1 MKAERSSLPIKMTKT
16 GYVLLSAA
24 LCALGI
30 VLMAAPD
37 VSLVVFE
44 RALGICMVLYGSIK
58 LAGYFSKDLFR
69 LAFQFDLAFG
79 ILLLALGVIALAR
92 PEFTISFLCVMLG
105 IPLLADA
112 LFKVQIAIDA
122 KRFGILRW
130 WLILALAILSGSFGV
145 LLVLR
150 PIQSARAM
158 MVLAGLSVLA
168 EGLMNLC
175 VALCT
180 IKIIKHQW
188 PDELDADERIDFGDI
203 HIKKE

>member
-1 MKAERSSLPIKMTKT
+1 MKAVRSSLPIRLTKT
-16 GYVLLSAA
+16 GYILLSAA
-24 LCALGI
+24 LCVLGI
-30 VLMAAPD
+30 VLTAAPD

-44 RALGICMVLYGSIK
+44 HALGICMILYGIIK

-79 ILLLALGVIALAR
+79 ILLLALGVTALAR

-105 IPLLADA
+105 IPLLADG

-122 KRFGILRW
+122 KRFGISSW
-130 WLILALAILSGSFGV
+130 WLILALAILSGGFGM

-150 PIQSARAM
+150 PIESAQAM

-180 IKIIKHQW
+180 IKIIEHQR
-188 PDELDADERIDFGDI
+188 PDVLDADEWTDFGSI
-203 HIKKE
+203 H

>member
-1 MKAERSSLPIKMTKT
+1 MKAVRSALPIKMTKT
-16 GYVLLSAA
+16 SYILLSAA
-24 LCALGI
+24 LCVLGI

-37 VSLVVFE
+37 VSLEVFE
-44 RALGICMVLYGSIK
+44 HALGIFMILYGAIK

-79 ILLLALGVIALAR
+79 ILLLTLGVIALAR

-105 IPLLADA
+105 IPLLADG

-122 KRFGILRW
+122 KRFGISQW
-130 WLILALAILSGSFGV
+130 WMILALAVLSGGFGV
-145 LLVLR
+145 ALALR
-150 PIQSARAM
+150 PIQSAQIM

-168 EGLMNLC
+168 DGLMNLC

-180 IKIIKHQW
+180 IKIVEHQM
-188 PDELDADERIDFGDI
+188 PDVMDADDMVFFNDID
-203 HIKKE
+203 KE

>member
-1 MKAERSSLPIKMTKT
+1 MRAERSALPIKVTKT
-16 GYVLLSAA
+16 GYILLSAA
-24 LCALGI
+24 LCVLGI

-37 VSLVVFE
+37 VSLVAFE
-44 RALGICMVLYGSIK
+44 HALGICMILYGVIK

-79 ILLLALGVIALAR
+79 ILLLALGIITLAR

-105 IPLLADA
+105 IPLLADG
-112 LFKVQIAIDA
+112 LFKIQIAIDA
-122 KRFGILRW
+122 KRFGITRW
-130 WLILALAILSGSFGV
+130 WLILALAILSGSLGA

-158 MVLAGLSVLA
+158 MVLASLSVLA

-180 IKIIKHQW
+180 IKIIEHQR
-188 PDELDADERIDFGDI
+188 PDVLGADDRTDFGDS
-203 HIKKE
+203 H